1 MLWDSLQNDLHRKFI
16 WIKNHLEMHSIS
28 DSEPNGLPD
37 SDATVPL
44 SPAPSGSDNLQQISD
59 SNEYATDGL
68 KEGTITYE
76 VALERELEY
85 QKRVKT
91 FLTTFC
97 YRYAAPYAISRRCLK
112 QKMMVQPEPTP
123 HENFVATVE
132 LSVLYSAHAYEVTVS
147 QHNLLC
153 LFMVIFAVF

>member
-1 MLWDSLQNDLHRKFI
+1 MDYQIPMQLYHFLLPPVAQMYVIPNHVLLEKEIALQ
-16 WIKNHLEMHSIS
+16 
-28 DSEPNGLPD
+28 
-37 SDATVPL
+37 
-44 SPAPSGSDNLQQISD
+44 NLQQISD

-97 YRYAAPYAISRRCLK
+97 YRYAAPYAISSKKFPL
-112 QKMMVQPEPTP
+112 
-123 HENFVATVE
+123 
-132 LSVLYSAHAYEVTVS
+132 
-147 QHNLLC
+147 
-153 LFMVIFAVF
+153 IFINS